1 MATLTERLNEVANE
15 VEKKLVA
22 EKKLKD
28 KTQPS
33 ITVNGA
39 IERVE
44 NAVEKLP

>member
-28 KTQPS
+28 KTPPG
-33 ITVNGA
+33 TTA
-39 IERVE
+39 TDALERVE
-44 NAVEKLP
+44 KAAKKL